1 VHNSLNADQWEV
13 HMPADDPKRD
23 FIINGIKRGF
33 KLSELDRP
41 KTSQPVLMK
50 NYFSAFKYKHAVENQ
65 ILEEIENGRYVLVG
79 KPPEIVSALGAI
91 PKKNGKVRLIHD
103 CSRPA
108 GNAVNDF
115 AIKNKFKYQ
124 TLQEAMEMI
133 SPGDFL
139 AKVDLQSAY
148 RSVRVSPQERE
159 KLGISWWFEG
169 AVHPSYMVDCCL
181 PFGHSRSPYIFNELS
196 QAVCRIMKV
205 YGFNYVMAYL
215 DDFLIA
221 CDSYEGCKEALN
233 FLIFMLRRLGFAIS
247 YPKVEGPVQKITF
260 LGFKID
266 TLEMT
271 VALTRE
277 RVVELNEL
285 LSEMVLHSKV
295 TKRKL
300 QSIIGKLNYC
310 TQVVYGGRFF
320 LRRLIN
326 VVNTLNKPWHRTRVN
341 KEMRADIQW
350 WLAFGLIFCSKP
362 LPMVQ
367 SRRGGNNNVAMSMDA
382 CGRAAGSFFMAD
394 CIYTPFEEM
403 HKDAPN
409 LCINYKEV
417 LALLPAVSKWS
428 PYFAGKHLHVYS
440 DNICAV
446 NIVNKG
452 SSKHPLVMEALRE
465 VFWFSVLYNF
475 RITCHYYPGVRNVLA
490 DAVSRMHETAGVLR
504 YNELLA
510 KWYQT
515 NAFNQ
520 YICFDDGCTCH
531 I

>member
-1 VHNSLNADQWEV
+1 MNVEQWEKYL
-13 HMPADDPKRD
+13 PDTDPKKD
-23 FIINGIKRGF
+23 FIVNGIKLGF
-33 KLSELDRP
+33 KLSELDKHDKSKP
-41 KTSQPVLMK
+41 ILMK

-65 ILEEIENGRYVLVG
+65 ILEEIENGRYILQEN
-79 KPPEIVSALGAI
+79 PPNIVSALGAI

-108 GNAVNDF
+108 GSAVNDY

-124 TLQEAMEMI
+124 TLNDAMEMVE
-133 SPGDFL
+133 PGDFL

-148 RSVRVSPQERE
+148 RSVRVSPEERQR
-159 KLGISWWFEG
+159 LGISWWFEG
-169 AVHPSYMVDCCL
+169 AVHPSYMVDACL

-205 YGFNYVMAYL
+205 YGFEQVMAYL

-221 CDSYEGCKEALN
+221 NKSYDGCKQALN
-233 FLIFMLRRLGFAIS
+233 FLLFILRRLGFAIS
-247 YPKVEGPVQKITF
+247 YPKVEGPVQRITF

-266 TLEMT
+266 TIEMT

-277 RVVELNEL
+277 RVSELNDL
-285 LSEMVLHSKV
+285 LTETILHAKV

-310 TQVVYGGRFF
+310 TQVVYGGRYF

-326 VVNTLNKPWHRTRVN
+326 VVNSLDRAWHRTRVT
-341 KEMRADIQW
+341 KDMRADIKW
-350 WLAFGLIFCSKP
+350 WLSFGLIFCSKP

-367 SRRGGNNNVAMSMDA
+367 SRRGGNISMSMDA

-403 HKDAPN
+403 HEDAPK
-409 LCINYKEV
+409 LCINHKEV
-417 LALLPAVSKWS
+417 LALLPAVAKWS
-428 PYFAGKHLHVYS
+428 PFFAGKHVHVHS

-446 NIVNKG
+446 NTINKG
-452 SSKHPLVMEALRE
+452 SSKHPLVMEVLRK
-465 VFWFSVLYNF
+465 VFWYSVIYNF

-490 DAVSRMHETAGVLR
+490 DAVSRIHEKSGILR

-520 YICFDDGCTCH
+520 YVCFDDGCSCQK
-531 I
+531 

>member
-1 VHNSLNADQWEV
+1 
-13 HMPADDPKRD
+13 
-23 FIINGIKRGF
+23 
-33 KLSELDRP
+33 
-41 KTSQPVLMK
+41 MK

-260 LGFKID
+260 LGFKI
-266 TLEMT
+266 
-271 VALTRE
+271 VQ
-277 RVVELNEL
+277 
-285 LSEMVLHSKV
+285 
-295 TKRKL
+295 TK
-300 QSIIGKLNYC
+300 N
-310 TQVVYGGRFF
+310 FP
-320 LRRLIN
+320 
-326 VVNTLNKPWHRTRVN
+326 KP
-341 KEMRADIQW
+341 
-350 WLAFGLIFCSKP
+350 S
-362 LPMVQ
+362 
-367 SRRGGNNNVAMSMDA
+367 
-382 CGRAAGSFFMAD
+382 
-394 CIYTPFEEM
+394 
-403 HKDAPN
+403 
-409 LCINYKEV
+409 
-417 LALLPAVSKWS
+417 
-428 PYFAGKHLHVYS
+428 
-440 DNICAV
+440 
-446 NIVNKG
+446 
-452 SSKHPLVMEALRE
+452 
-465 VFWFSVLYNF
+465 
-475 RITCHYYPGVRNVLA
+475 
-490 DAVSRMHETAGVLR
+490 
-504 YNELLA
+504 
-510 KWYQT
+510 
-515 NAFNQ
+515 
-520 YICFDDGCTCH
+520 
-531 I
+531 